1 MRSQRLAT
9 QIATLVALFGV
20 SVVPLHAAPR
30 DPIGE
35 KANYQL
41 DKNGSRT
48 TSMVS
53 SGSAKASVTEFIPDH
68 DQGPSYNVNLDY
80 DITVQFYGR
89 QTGTAKWAFAEEFF
103 DTTFM
108 ANLRENGTYE
118 TPDYKMRH
126 EGYADVRNLD
136 GSVYP
141 HCDKVLIYDVKIP
154 DKHKLEQIIYGA
166 AGFNPTAMGNPP
178 VEDLQ
183 IRAHIY
189 AGVPVLSAVKLDLS
203 GVVQGMPAKAGFDYK
218 R

>member
-1 MRSQRLAT
+1 MIRHSS
-9 QIATLVALFGV
+9 ALFGTILTAAM
-20 SVVPLHAAPR
+20 SLAFTPAYDAPR

-48 TSMVS
+48 TSMVTT
-53 SGSAKASVTEFIPDH
+53 GSAKASVTEFIPDH
-68 DQGPSYNVNLDY
+68 EQGPSYNVNLDY

-89 QTGTAKWAFAEEFF
+89 QTGTAKWAFAEDFF
-103 DTTFM
+103 DPDFM
-108 ANLRENGTYE
+108 ARLRETGTYE

-136 GSVYP
+136 GGVYP

-183 IRAHIY
+183 IRAHIF

>member
-1 MRSQRLAT
+1 MS
-9 QIATLVALFGV
+9 
-20 SVVPLHAAPR
+20 
-30 DPIGE
+30 
-35 KANYQL
+35 
-41 DKNGSRT
+41 
-48 TSMVS
+48 
-53 SGSAKASVTEFIPDH
+53 
-68 DQGPSYNVNLDY
+68 
-80 DITVQFYGR
+80 
-89 QTGTAKWAFAEEFF
+89 
-103 DTTFM
+103 
-108 ANLRENGTYE
+108 NLRQNGTYE

-141 HCDKVLIYDVKIP
+141 NCDKILIYDVKIP

-166 AGFNPTAMGNPP
+166 AGLNPTAMGNPP